1 MPGMPLQ
8 SPRMERD
15 AEGFLIMDE
24 PPAVSTKYDGREWAL
39 EVPQQPIRARMCG
52 FGDKDRRPITPPPC
66 VRLIVRDPMTGREID
81 AQDID
86 ISFFVITVDLW
97 DEEAQKEVNLVKHAA
112 NSPSISTASAVA
124 YPQTPTAN
132 SATQAF
138 YQYPQSNFASPNNAP
153 QQNPTSPYYSTHG
166 QQGYAG
172 VASNYSQYGHTQ
184 YGFNHTGFGPN
195 NPQSNGQFMHASPSH
210 PSYMLTHQ
218 QQALATPHQPT
229 GMFTRNLIGALSASA
244 FRLHD
249 QNKKFGI
256 WFILQDLSIRTDGIF
271 RYEKEHPFQ
280 EPTNLSSPLR
290 SLKFNFVN
298 VGLQNANPTPLNTNT
313 NTTTT
318 SPSNPT
324 SPLTPAS
331 AHSSGITPSSGSGAS
346 LNTSAAP
353 VLASVFT
360 RPFQVFSAKKF
371 PGVIE
376 STELSRTF
384 AQQGIK
390 IPIRKDGDGSGGSG
404 GGGAGAGAAGK
415 RRRNLE
421 EDDDEG
427 PGDEE

>member
-1 MPGMPLQ
+1 MQHTGPHRGPPPPPPLAMPGRYAQPSNPYPMPAMPLP
-8 SPRMERD
+8 SPRLERD
-15 AEGFLIMDE
+15 ADGFLIMDE
-24 PPAVSTKYDGREWAL
+24 PPAVTTKYDGREWAL

-66 VRLIVRDPMTGREID
+66 VRLIVRDPITGREID
-81 AQDID
+81 AQDIN

-124 YPQTPTAN
+124 YPQTPAAN
-132 SATQAF
+132 SASQSY
-138 YQYPQSNFASPNNAP
+138 YQNVQGNY
-153 QQNPTSPYYSTHG
+153 TSPASAQQLSSATSYYPTQG
-166 QQGYAG
+166 QQGYA
-172 VASNYSQYGHTQ
+172 AAQSNYGQYGHTQ
-184 YGFNHTGFGPN
+184 YGFNHTSFGPN
-195 NPQSNGQFMHASPSH
+195 NVQSNGQYMHTAQPLPPSH
-210 PSYMLTHQ
+210 PAYLISHQ
-218 QQALATPHQPT
+218 QQALNAPHQPT

-249 QNKKFGI
+249 QNHKFGI

-271 RYEKEHPFQ
+271 R
-280 EPTNLSSPLR
+280 
-290 SLKFNFVN
+290 LKFNFVN
-298 VGLQNANPTPLNTNT
+298 VGLSTCAN
-313 NTTTT
+313 
-318 SPSNPT
+318 SSSNPT

-331 AHSSGITPSSGSGAS
+331 ANSSAATSGAS

-353 VLASVFT
+353 VLATVFT

-390 IPIRKDGDGSGGSG
+390 IPIRKDGDGTG
-404 GGGAGAGAAGK
+404 GK
-415 RRRNLE
+415 RRRNTE
-421 EDDDEG
+421 EDEDDGE
-427 PGDEE
+427 DD